1 MNQREAAYLV
11 QRMSLNAM
19 GNKRHNDKEMALN
32 SCYFNK
38 SFTIALSKRS
48 GDSKTPEIHLVG
60 NSVLILD
67 AVSAPIPPAN
77 DALHIRCDAR

>member
-1 MNQREAAYLV
+1 MET
-11 QRMSLNAM
+11 
-19 GNKRHNDKEMALN
+19 GRHNEKEMILN

-60 NSVLILD
+60 NFVLIPYI
-67 AVSAPIPPAN
+67 VSAPIPLAN
-77 DALHIRCDAR
+77 DALQIGCDAH